1 MKFAKNQIVR
11 GVVVGR
17 FVVVS
22 SKIREVDN
30 CEVVTVMEISPEGF
44 FSSSTMRFPADCLV
58 AE

>member
-1 MKFAKNQIVR
+1 MTFAKNQIVR

-30 CEVVTVMEISPEGF
+30 CEVVTVKEISPEGLVGK
-44 FSSSTMRFPADCLV
+44 STMRFPADVLV

>member
-11 GVVVGR
+11 GVAYGR

-22 SKIREVDN
+22 SKIREADG
-30 CEVVTVMEISPEGF
+30 CEVVTVMEFGTNGQPSR
-44 FSSSTMRFPADCLV
+44 SSVKLPAECLV